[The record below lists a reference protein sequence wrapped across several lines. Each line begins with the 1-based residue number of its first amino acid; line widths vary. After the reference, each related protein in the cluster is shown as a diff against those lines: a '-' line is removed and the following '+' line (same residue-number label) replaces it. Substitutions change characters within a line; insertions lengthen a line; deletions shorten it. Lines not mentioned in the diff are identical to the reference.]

1 MRKLDYTKF
10 RKRMQEQH
18 VQQKDLAR
26 ILGIS
31 EVTVSNRLRQNLP
44 FSLNEITLIKFY
56 FDMTTKEVIRE
67 LTEWDIEEEKPRTD
81 EEVMRDLYQ
90 MITRNNRKEA
100 ETW

>member
-81 EEVMRDLYQ
+81 KDVMRDLYQ
-90 MITRNNRKEA
+90 MITRSNRKEA

>member
-1 MRKLDYTKF
+1 MNKLDYTKF

-81 EEVMRDLYQ
+81 KDVMRDLYQ
-90 MITRNNRKEA
+90 MITRSNRKEA

>member
-81 EEVMRDLYQ
+81 KDVMRDLYQ
-90 MITRNNRKEA
+90 MITRTNRKEA
-100 ETW
+100 ESW

>member
-10 RKRMQEQH
+10 RERMQEQH

-81 EEVMRDLYQ
+81 EDVMRDLYQ
-90 MITRNNRKEA
+90 MITRTNRKEA
-100 ETW
+100 ESW

>member
-56 FDMTTKEVIRE
+56 LDMTTKEVIRE

-81 EEVMRDLYQ
+81 EEVMSDLYQ

-100 ETW
+100 ESW

>member
-26 ILGIS
+26 ILDIS

-81 EEVMRDLYQ
+81 EDVMRDLYQ
-90 MITRNNRKEA
+90 MITRSNRKEA
-100 ETW
+100 EA

>member
-31 EVTVSNRLRQNLP
+31 EVTVSNRLRKNLP
-44 FSLNEITLIKFY
+44 FNLNEITLIKFY

-81 EEVMRDLYQ
+81 EDVMRDLYQ
-90 MITRNNRKEA
+90 MITRTNRKEA
-100 ETW
+100 ESW

>member
-10 RKRMQEQH
+10 RERMQEQH

-81 EEVMRDLYQ
+81 KDVMRDLYQ
-90 MITRNNRKEA
+90 MITRTNRKEA
-100 ETW
+100 ESW

>member
-1 MRKLDYTKF
+1 MNKLDYTKF

-81 EEVMRDLYQ
+81 KDVMRDLYQ
-90 MITRNNRKEA
+90 MITRTNRKEA

>member
-56 FDMTTKEVIRE
+56 LDMTTKEVIRE

-81 EEVMRDLYQ
+81 EDVMRDLYQ
-90 MITRNNRKEA
+90 MITRTNRKEA
-100 ETW
+100 ESW

>member
-56 FDMTTKEVIRE
+56 LDMTTKEVVRE

-81 EEVMRDLYQ
+81 EEVMSDLYQ

-100 ETW
+100 ESW

>member
-26 ILGIS
+26 ILDIS

-81 EEVMRDLYQ
+81 EDVMRDLYQ
-90 MITRNNRKEA
+90 MITRTNRKEA
-100 ETW
+100 ESW

>member
-31 EVTVSNRLRQNLP
+31 EVTVSNRLRHNLP
-44 FSLNEITLIKFY
+44 FSLNEINLIKFY

-81 EEVMRDLYQ
+81 EDVMRDLYQ
-90 MITRNNRKEA
+90 MITRTNRKEA
-100 ETW
+100 ESW

>member
-10 RKRMQEQH
+10 RERMQEQH

-81 EEVMRDLYQ
+81 EDVMRDLYQ
-90 MITRNNRKEA
+90 MITRTNRKEA
-100 ETW
+100 ES

>member
-10 RKRMQEQH
+10 RQRMQEQH

-81 EEVMRDLYQ
+81 KDVMRDLYQ
-90 MITRNNRKEA
+90 MITRTNRKEA

>member
-1 MRKLDYTKF
+1 MKKLDYTKF
-10 RKRMQEQH
+10 RKRMQEEH

-31 EVTVSNRLRQNLP
+31 EVTVSKRLSQNLP

-81 EEVMRDLYQ
+81 EDVMRDLYQ
-90 MITRNNRKEA
+90 MITRTNRKEA
-100 ETW
+100 ESW

>member
-31 EVTVSNRLRQNLP
+31 EVTVSNRLRKNLP
-44 FSLNEITLIKFY
+44 FNLNEITLIKFY

-81 EEVMRDLYQ
+81 KDVMRDLYQ
-90 MITRNNRKEA
+90 MITRTNRKEA

>member
-1 MRKLDYTKF
+1 MNKLDYTKF

-81 EEVMRDLYQ
+81 EDVMRDLYQ
-90 MITRNNRKEA
+90 MITRSNRKEA
-100 ETW
+100 ESW

>member
-1 MRKLDYTKF
+1 MNKLDYTKF
-10 RKRMQEQH
+10 RRRMQEQH

-31 EVTVSNRLRQNLP
+31 EVTVSKRLSQNLP

-81 EEVMRDLYQ
+81 EDVMRDLYQ
-90 MITRNNRKEA
+90 MITRTNRKEA
-100 ETW
+100 EAW

>member
-44 FSLNEITLIKFY
+44 FNLNEITLIKFY

-81 EEVMRDLYQ
+81 EDVMRDLYQ
-90 MITRNNRKEA
+90 MITRSNRKEA
-100 ETW
+100 ESW

>member
-26 ILGIS
+26 ILDIS

-44 FSLNEITLIKFY
+44 FSLNEINLIKFY

-81 EEVMRDLYQ
+81 EDVMRDLYQ
-90 MITRNNRKEA
+90 MITRSNRKEA
-100 ETW
+100 EA

>member
-10 RKRMQEQH
+10 RRRMQEQH

-81 EEVMRDLYQ
+81 EDVMRDLYQ
-90 MITRNNRKEA
+90 MITRTNRKEA
-100 ETW
+100 ESW

>member
-26 ILGIS
+26 ILAIS

-81 EEVMRDLYQ
+81 EDVMRDLYQ
-90 MITRNNRKEA
+90 MITRSNRKEA
-100 ETW
+100 ESW

>member
-56 FDMTTKEVIRE
+56 LDMTTKEVIRE

-81 EEVMRDLYQ
+81 KDVMRDLYQ
-90 MITRNNRKEA
+90 MITRTNRKEA